1 MTRSKQN
8 VVVVG
13 AGINGAATALWLR
26 RAGCEV
32 TLVDKAS
39 PGMGAS
45 YGNACLLASCAILPN
60 ATPGIATKAPGYLRD
75 PEFPLFMQWAHLPRL
90 LPWLLKFISHS
101 DHTRVRNITQALN
114 HLIGDSVE
122 QHKALAAGTPAERW
136 IQETDYLF
144 AYKDRAAFEKDKY
157 VWDMRADMGFVP
169 DLVEG
174 AAAQEIEPILSS
186 EIRLLAVNKAHGF
199 ILNPA
204 SYVQALVDTFT
215 EMGGRFV
222 QTAVHDFEMTGGQ
235 VTGVLTDQGRFDCD
249 RAVLSSGI
257 WSKSLARKLG
267 IAVPLEVERGY
278 HVTYRNPSVRTNHPV
293 MIADAKFV
301 ATPMDQG
308 LRCAGIVEF
317 GGLSD
322 QKSKAPL
329 ALLRRKVAEVFPD
342 LTADSE
348 EEWLGFRPTLPDSL
362 PMVGEIGS
370 SGVYAAF
377 GHQHIGL
384 TGGAK
389 TGRLVA
395 DLISGRTPNIDLAP
409 YHPQRFG

>member
-1 MTRSKQN
+1 MAKTTQH

-26 RAGCEV
+26 RTGCEV
-32 TLVDKAS
+32 TLIDKGA

-45 YGNACLLASCAILPN
+45 FGNACLLASCAILPN
-60 ATPGIATKAPGYLRD
+60 ATPGLAKRAPGYLLNPD
-75 PEFPLFMQWAHLPRL
+75 FPLFMQWGHLPRL
-90 LPWLLKFISHS
+90 VPWLLKFMGYSS
-101 DHTRVRNITQALN
+101 DTHVRRITQALTD
-114 HLIGDSVE
+114 LIGDSVE
-122 QHKALAAGTPAERW
+122 QHKALAAGTAAERW
-136 IQETDYLF
+136 IKDTDYLF
-144 AYKDRAAFEKDKY
+144 AYKDRAAFDADSY
-157 VWDMRADMGFVP
+157 VWDMRAEMGFVP

-174 AAAQEIEPILSS
+174 QAIREMEPILGGD
-186 EIRLLAVNKAHGF
+186 IGLLAVNKAHGY

-204 SYVQALVDTFT
+204 SYVKALVETLT
-215 EMGGRFV
+215 GMGGRFV
-222 QTAVHDFEMTGGQ
+222 QAEVRDFDLSGGEISA
-235 VTGVLTDQGRFDCD
+235 VLTDQGRIDCD

-257 WSKSLARKLG
+257 WSKDLARKLG
-267 IAVPLEVERGY
+267 LTVPLEVERGY
-278 HVTYRNPSVRTNHPV
+278 HVTYRNPSVQPNNPM

-317 GGLSD
+317 GGLSE

-329 ALLRRKVAEVFPD
+329 KLLRRKVAEVFPD
-342 LTADSE
+342 LRAVSE

-362 PMVGEIGS
+362 PMLGEIGT

-395 DLISGRTPNIDLAP
+395 DLITGKTPNMDLAP
-409 YHPQRFG
+409 YHPQRFT

>member
-1 MTRSKQN
+1 MTHSKQN
-8 VVVVG
+8 IVVVG

-101 DHTRVRNITQALN
+101 DHTRVRNITQALS

-174 AAAQEIEPILSS
+174 AAVQEIEPILSS

-199 ILNPA
+199 ILNPG